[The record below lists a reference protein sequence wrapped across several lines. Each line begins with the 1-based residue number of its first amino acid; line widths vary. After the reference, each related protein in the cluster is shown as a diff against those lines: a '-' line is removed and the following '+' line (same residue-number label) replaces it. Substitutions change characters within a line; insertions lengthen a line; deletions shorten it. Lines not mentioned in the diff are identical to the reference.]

1 MISKEFVEHTA
12 NNRNEKSIL
21 LILCGLPL
29 IVWAMSVTKMGA
41 GMEVGA
47 VISMNM
53 SPAVAFASVLVA
65 VSLAIRQRRGDMAFL
80 ALTWAAKA
88 MMWSAAIPAVVS
100 LYLSWLAGNL
110 NPALMEHMG
119 GDYAL
124 GAILGALVTH
134 AAIGVFVTA
143 PIYLVLILI
152 RRKNP
157 VFMLAKE
164 VTR

>member
-1 MISKEFVEHTA
+1 MIFKEFAEHTA
-12 NNRNEKSIL
+12 NNRNEKRIL

-53 SPAVAFASVLVA
+53 SPAVAFASVLIG
-65 VSLAIRQRRGDMAFL
+65 VSLAIRQRRGDMAFR
-80 ALTWAAKA
+80 ALTWASKA
-88 MMWSAAIPAVVS
+88 MMWSAAIPAGVA

-124 GAILGALVTH
+124 GTVVGALVTH
-134 AAIGVFVTA
+134 AACGVFVTA
-143 PIYLVLILI
+143 PIYLGLILI

-157 VFMLAKE
+157 AFLLAKE
-164 VTR
+164 VAR